1 MTTTQLLRAGLMLLP
16 LSAALPA
23 HALECPVSPNAAS
36 KHEIVANA
44 PQIKQFQKRLAA
56 ENPAAAAESIIGTLK
71 VMYPK
76 ASDEGVANFMIALEC
91 PVIAEQNKGDAWEK
105 TQVKQFA
112 DTVHSVLAESSH
124 S

>member
-23 HALECPVSPNAAS
+23 HALDCPASPNSAS

-44 PQIKQFQKRLAA
+44 PQIHQFQKRLAA
-56 ENPAAAAESIIGTLK
+56 EDPAAAAESIIGTLK

-76 ASDEGVANFMIALEC
+76 ASDAGIANFMIALEC
-91 PVIAEQNKGDAWEK
+91 PVIAGQNKGEAWEK
-105 TQVKQFA
+105 TQVRQFA
-112 DTVHSVLAESSH
+112 DTVHDVLAHPSH